1 MLIKRNKNQ
10 QKAIRGGKSM
20 LIKTNKTKELV
31 ESKLGIDFEE
41 FKLVGCREISALTL
55 IYKKNNELYVIRIAN
70 NIISSISKILS
81 INERDNFSKL
91 FLKNKMIK
99 YESKFLMIYDFYFNE
114 KDKIFIFNEDNNK
127 VYDVYESESPLTLD
141 KTEMTMIKM
150 LGNFIDEEEIGLQIM
165 LVSGEKIRKKIEDK
179 FDFKFKNLQII
190 GYLNRN
196 KYSNG
201 KIFDTIICKNRENIY
216 MIEICNAKIE
226 IVKKI
231 QYIGVDN
238 TASAFTFFFNREE
251 FYYKYSERIVLIY
264 DEENTKAKYID
275 GYKGEIIYVGNEEL
289 KLADE
294 EMVTLKLCNYF
305 VDEKKLFGNQR

>member
-1 MLIKRNKNQ
+1 
-10 QKAIRGGKSM
+10 
-20 LIKTNKTKELV
+20 
-31 ESKLGIDFEE
+31 
-41 FKLVGCREISALTL
+41 
-55 IYKKNNELYVIRIAN
+55 
-70 NIISSISKILS
+70 
-81 INERDNFSKL
+81 
-91 FLKNKMIK
+91 
-99 YESKFLMIYDFYFNE
+99 
-114 KDKIFIFNEDNNK
+114 
-127 VYDVYESESPLTLD
+127 
-141 KTEMTMIKM
+141 
-150 LGNFIDEEEIGLQIM
+150 M

-179 FDFKFKNLQII
+179 FDFKFKDLQII

-238 TASAFTFFFNREE
+238 TASAFTFFFNREK
-251 FYYKYSERIVLIY
+251 FYYKYKERIILIY
-264 DEENTKAKYID
+264 DEEENTKAKYID
-275 GYKGEIIYVGNEEL
+275 GYKGETIYVGNEEL

-305 VDEKKLFGNQR
+305 IDEKKLFGN